1 VLEAWRRANATIPNV
16 VSGMTLLSSA
26 LFLVDR
32 RDEAYDV
39 MDAALRTRPKV
50 PDPWLQYGWGD
61 YRFWPEIRARLRKLR
76 RP

>member
-1 VLEAWRRANATIPNV
+1 VLEAWHRANATIPNV